1 MVAESRRVVPRKST
15 LLNCALEKLWRNV
28 SGLTDDGERAWWG
41 KFVGITISSKMI
53 DTTPAGTLRRGYFK
67 KVS

>member
-1 MVAESRRVVPRKST
+1 MVADSRRVVPRKST

-28 SGLTDDGERAWWG
+28 SGLNDDGERPWCG
-41 KFVGITISSKMI
+41 KFVGIATSSKMI
-53 DTTPAGTLRRGYFK
+53 DTTPAGTLQRGYFK